1 MSTIRTDFCYFF
13 NAFMEKHQDNLKEF
27 EGVIKDL
34 FKAFGYSVEF
44 LHVLD
49 RVYVTV
55 RCKEH
60 YIVFFNVYDNVSRET
75 YFNKW

>member
-1 MSTIRTDFCYFF
+1 MTPDFHNFFRETIFTNKIPQDQYEDFVK
-13 NAFMEKHQDNLKEF
+13 NA
-27 EGVIKDL
+27 

-49 RVYVTV
+49 SVYVTV
-55 RCKEH
+55 RCKEQ